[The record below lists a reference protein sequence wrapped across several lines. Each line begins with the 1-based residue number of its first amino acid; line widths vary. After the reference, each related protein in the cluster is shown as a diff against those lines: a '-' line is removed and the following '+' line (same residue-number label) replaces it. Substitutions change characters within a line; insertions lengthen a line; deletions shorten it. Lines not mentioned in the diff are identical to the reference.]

1 MEITNLLNGVYLKKR
16 RNSIL
21 RKNKIHNNNDIHANY
36 YKIIMAIGITM
47 SLLWVIFVNSVP
59 FSDFS
64 YYYNMA
70 VNIANGG
77 TWGDTYTSIGYSI
90 VLGGIFKLFGASVFK
105 AKIFNIVL
113 TFINYLLFKSILYKL
128 DLSEIDRR
136 VIFAMFVFIPN
147 NIFYNSILGTE
158 LIFTAILLAATNLY
172 MGSMKFKYILIGI
185 LAGLNT
191 MIKPFFIIFFFL
203 IFLVDIIKNRKL
215 LSSIKNS
222 LIVLLFT
229 AIVISPWIYRNS
241 KLMGEFTYVSNNGGI
256 VLYINNNSQND
267 KGRWMPAEDV
277 ENSIVKTKAYK
288 NANMTEKN
296 KMLSAEAKKWIKAH
310 PMEFIDLGFKR
321 LFNTYFVGD
330 DVGYSIYGSNIS
342 YNLQK
347 NIIKITN
354 LIRRVIFGIG
364 IISILVY
371 SIVILMLIIKGK
383 TDILNRFNVYS
394 VILFFMFTCV
404 YFITEGQ
411 GRYSFPIIFVFVYWF
426 YNVLKYIY
434 FLKLQFTNTD

>member
-1 MEITNLLNGVYLKKR
+1 
-16 RNSIL
+16 
-21 RKNKIHNNNDIHANY
+21 
-36 YKIIMAIGITM
+36 
-47 SLLWVIFVNSVP
+47 
-59 FSDFS
+59 
-64 YYYNMA
+64 
-70 VNIANGG
+70 
-77 TWGDTYTSIGYSI
+77 
-90 VLGGIFKLFGASVFK
+90 
-105 AKIFNIVL
+105 
-113 TFINYLLFKSILYKL
+113 
-128 DLSEIDRR
+128 
-136 VIFAMFVFIPN
+136 MFVFIPN